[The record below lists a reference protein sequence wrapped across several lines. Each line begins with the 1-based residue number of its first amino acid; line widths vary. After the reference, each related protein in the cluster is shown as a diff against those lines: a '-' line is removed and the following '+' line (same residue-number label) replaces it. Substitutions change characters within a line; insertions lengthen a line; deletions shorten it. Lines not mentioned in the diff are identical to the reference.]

1 MHIQGVLDCN
11 IRLLQCKKKYKE
23 EFISLVNA
31 LQWASNQNSLTAS
44 YVFKYAEGEYKQ
56 HSHKIARYL
65 VDELYTLKLNSR
77 LNFEQIMH

>member
-1 MHIQGVLDCN
+1 MG
-11 IRLLQCKKKYKE
+11 
-23 EFISLVNA
+23 EFISLVNT

-44 YVFKYAEGEYKQ
+44 NVFKYAEEEYKQ
-56 HSHKIARYL
+56 HSYEIARYL